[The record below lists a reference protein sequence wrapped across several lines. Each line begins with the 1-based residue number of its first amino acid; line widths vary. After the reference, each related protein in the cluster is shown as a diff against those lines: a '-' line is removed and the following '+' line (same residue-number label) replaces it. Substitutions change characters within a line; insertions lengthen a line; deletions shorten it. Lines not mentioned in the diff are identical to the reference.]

1 MLRKTLFLA
10 CAALLL
16 SLATSSEAKAW
27 FVYHY
32 GGGYPYVALTEAPTA
47 AITTAAMLVVI
58 ATVTFVV
65 GKADTFFI
73 CVGSGY

>member
-32 GGGYPYVALTEAPTA
+32 GGGYPYVGAYGGPYGGYHYGGY
-47 AITTAAMLVVI
+47 
-58 ATVTFVV
+58 V
-65 GKADTFFI
+65 G
-73 CVGSGY
+73 GYRYGYVRRW